1 MSPTLRSQES
11 QEAAEAGAGQAG
23 CQAYLQPERPKIEKH
38 YLARREHHTNTG
50 VRQVGVYQLHQ
61 HGLYVAR
68 AFVDHPR
75 IRAWQAHLLPG
86 LGLQICRYDFH
97 AEREHDYYLDLATVT
112 VRGEV
117 WELHDHY
124 LDVLLRS
131 GAGARLVDEDELHA
145 AGRAGY
151 VTPDLT
157 RRVTAQASALLSDLK
172 AHKFHLDAYLAARN
186 MALKWQNLSWL
197 SADQRPKC
205 QV

>member
-1 MSPTLRSQES
+1 MSPAPRHHES
-11 QEAAEAGAGQAG
+11 PEAAEAGRPS
-23 CQAYLQPERPKIEKH
+23 CLQPERPKIEKH
-38 YLARREHHTNTG
+38 YLSRREHHTNTG

-68 AFVDHPR
+68 AFTDHPR

-97 AEREHDYYLDLATVT
+97 GQREHDYYLDLATVA

-124 LDVLLRS
+124 LDVLLQS
-131 GAGARLVDEDELHA
+131 GAGVRLVDEDELHA

-151 VTPDLT
+151 VTPDLR
-157 RRVTAQASALLSDLK
+157 RRVTAQAAALLSELE
-172 AHKFHLDAYLAARN
+172 AHGFCLDAYLAARN
-186 MALKWQNLSWL
+186 MALTWQNLSWL
-197 SADQRPKC
+197 SADQRLEC